1 LSKPLV
7 IGAEAEA
14 ELAQACEWFDARR
27 PELGREF
34 LAAVESA
41 LARIER
47 RPSAGSAAPGVS
59 DAAVRQVWIRRFKYH
74 VVFVELPDRLQ
85 VLAVA
90 HERRRPRYWA
100 GRIPR

>member
-27 PELGREF
+27 RELGREF
-34 LAAVESA
+34 LAVESA

-59 DAAVRQVWIRRFKYH
+59 DAAVRKVWIRRFKYH
-74 VVFVELPDRLQ
+74 VVFVELPD
-85 VLAVA
+85 
-90 HERRRPRYWA
+90 
-100 GRIPR
+100 

>member
-14 ELAQACEWFDARR
+14 ELADACEWFDAHR
-27 PELGREF
+27 PGLGRDL
-34 LAAVESA
+34 LAAVEEA
-41 LARIER
+41 LTRIER
-47 RPSAGSAAPGVS
+47 RPQTGSVVPGAS
-59 DAAVRQVWIRRFKYH
+59 DASVRQIWIRRFKYH
-74 VVFVELPDRLQ
+74 VVFTELPDRVQ
-85 VLAVA
+85 VLAIA